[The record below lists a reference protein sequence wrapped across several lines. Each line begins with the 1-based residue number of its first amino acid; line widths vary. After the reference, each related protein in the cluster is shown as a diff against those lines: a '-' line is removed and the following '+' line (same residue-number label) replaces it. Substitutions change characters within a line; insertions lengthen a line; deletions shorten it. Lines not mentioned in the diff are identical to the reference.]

1 MPFMSDK
8 FPRIL
13 HFPWSPGAKNDD
25 THKMR
30 HKVNT
35 RIVCCPACE
44 FDDSITIISR
54 DGIYQG

>member
-1 MPFMSDK
+1 MSDK